1 VIPFFDSHEVK
12 LLRVLTVDEG
22 LLVDTPDPL
31 QVADIEHILRAAIA
45 GMLALKLAMLDL
57 KLS

>member
-31 QVADIEHILRAAIA
+31 QVADIERILRAAIA
-45 GMLALKLAMLDL
+45 GMLALELAMLDL